1 MDVPFVPIQNF
12 AKIPMATST
21 QYSPSDLVL
30 RLAGGERDGE
40 LVTVTTPKCL
50 ISTGLGLGS
59 VPQCAIF
66 RGPHGAAV
74 RAFDSQVAFNGEID
88 SVHWLKAG
96 DRIDF
101 ANAIAM
107 EVTQLGDLQ
116 GDCPATN
123 ELATDV
129 DIELGREEIAG
140 DAFDDHCL
148 NQIRMQVSKIQTQN
162 SANSEKFA
170 LLDEKLNLLTDHLNE
185 LIFVAKEGHFPLA
198 DSSANPVTSTEVNPL
213 TDFDEEKIFSSLD
226 WESDDR
232 GAAQSTIASEQQAT
246 PVNDDHLNSLT
257 ADEQVN
263 QAFDPLTHSDVEGSD
278 SSAVESTAAPN
289 EFDNSN
295 SLAQQLLKD
304 LAMEEQQ
311 DLADNEPDAETAV
324 PAESETQAVVGDLLE
339 KYRSEEYWQQSPE
352 FSNSAQPV
360 GSQDEADLEVPSDAA
375 MSSIANDSE
384 QPSVDVQGYVADLI
398 NRMRIPG
405 QQLFSDFRPVDSKIL
420 AEGADLATEA
430 IPEENKTP
438 FTEGEFKP
446 AKKAQKIE
454 LSAMREIANTNTRR
468 NIQVSEE
475 SRRKELGKIR
485 ILVAVFS
492 FFLAVYYFLFV
503 SVGQLNLGF
512 ITGFCCVSITAF
524 LTYKLY
530 ETMRYNEMLE
540 LEKVTVSMNES
551 KESVPSKQKDNSEK
565 PAENPAETDR
575 K

>member
-1 MDVPFVPIQNF
+1 
-12 AKIPMATST
+12 MANST
-21 QYSPSDLVL
+21 QHSPSDLVL

-50 ISTGLGLGS
+50 ISTGPGLGS

-74 RAFDSQVAFNGEID
+74 RAFDSQVAFNGEVD

-107 EVTQLGDLQ
+107 EVTQLGKLQ
-116 GDCPATN
+116 DDSAVSNG
-123 ELATDV
+123 LATDV
-129 DIELGREEIAG
+129 DIDFGKELVEG
-140 DAFDDHCL
+140 DRFEDHCL
-148 NQIRMQVSKIQTQN
+148 NQIRIQVSKIQNQN

-170 LLDEKLNLLTDHLNE
+170 LLDEKINLLTDHLNE
-185 LIFVAKEGHFPLA
+185 LIFVAKEGHLPLA
-198 DSSANPVTSTEVNPL
+198 GSISNSVPDTKVDPL

-226 WESDDR
+226 WEADDQ
-232 GAAQSTIASEQQAT
+232 AATSSQQVAD
-246 PVNDDHLNSLT
+246 PYNDEKIISLI
-257 ADEQVN
+257 ADEQ
-263 QAFDPLTHSDVEGSD
+263 AEPTFDPLTHSDVEGPD
-278 SSAVESTAAPN
+278 SSAVESTPAPN

-295 SLAQQLLKD
+295 SLAQQLLND
-304 LAMEEQQ
+304 LAMDEQQ
-311 DLADNEPDAETAV
+311 ALSESDSDTGSSV
-324 PAESETQAVVGDLLE
+324 VSESETQAVVGDLLE

-352 FSNSAQPV
+352 FSNSNQ
-360 GSQDEADLEVPSDAA
+360 VPSVLNEAEGQAPIDAA
-375 MSSIANDSE
+375 DAGSVDDSE

-398 NRMRIPG
+398 NRMRVPG
-405 QQLFSDFRPVDSKIL
+405 QQLFSDFRPTDSKKL
-420 AEGADLATEA
+420 PAEAESTAEVV
-430 IPEENKTP
+430 PEESKAL

-503 SVGQLNLGF
+503 SGGQLNLGF
-512 ITGFCCVSITAF
+512 ITGFFCVSITGF

-540 LEKVTVSMNES
+540 LEKMTVSMNES
-551 KESVPSKQKDNSEK
+551 KESVPKKQEAG
-565 PAENPAETDR
+565 PENMVETER

>member
-1 MDVPFVPIQNF
+1 MVNS
-12 AKIPMATST
+12 IPNPT
-21 QYSPSDLVL
+21 QHSPSDLVL

-50 ISTGLGLGS
+50 ISTGPGLRS

-74 RAFDSQVAFNGEID
+74 RAFDSQVAFNGEVD

-107 EVTQLGDLQ
+107 EVTQLGKLQ
-116 GDCPATN
+116 DDCPVSN
-123 ELATDV
+123 DLATDV
-129 DIELGREEIAG
+129 DIDFGRELVKG
-140 DAFDDHCL
+140 DTFEDHCL
-148 NQIRMQVSKIQTQN
+148 NQIRIQVSKIQNQN

-170 LLDEKLNLLTDHLNE
+170 LLDEKINLLTDHLNE
-185 LIFVAKEGHFPLA
+185 LIFVAKEGHLPLA
-198 DSSANPVTSTEVNPL
+198 DSIANSVTDTTVDSATVDPL

-226 WESDDR
+226 LEAGDQ
-232 GAAQSTIASEQQAT
+232 AATSSEQT
-246 PVNDDHLNSLT
+246 TDPYNHETIVLLT
-257 ADEQVN
+257 ADEQ
-263 QAFDPLTHSDVEGSD
+263 AEPTFDPLTHSDVEGPH

-295 SLAQQLLKD
+295 SLAQQLLND

-311 DLADNEPDAETAV
+311 TPPENASDTGDSVVTK
-324 PAESETQAVVGDLLE
+324 SETQAVVGDLLE

-352 FSNSAQPV
+352 FSNSNQVPSVLNEAEGQSPIDAADV
-360 GSQDEADLEVPSDAA
+360 GSVD
-375 MSSIANDSE
+375 DSE
-384 QPSVDVQGYVADLI
+384 QPAVDVQGYVADLI
-398 NRMRIPG
+398 NRMRVPG
-405 QQLFSDFRPVDSKIL
+405 QQLFSDFRPTDSKKL
-420 AEGADLATEA
+420 PAEVESAAEVV
-430 IPEENKTP
+430 PEESKAL

-468 NIQVSEE
+468 NIRVSEE

-503 SVGQLNLGF
+503 SGGQLNLGF
-512 ITGFCCVSITAF
+512 ITGFFCVSITGF

-540 LEKVTVSMNES
+540 LEKMTVSMNES
-551 KESVPSKQKDNSEK
+551 KESVPKKQEAG
-565 PAENPAETDR
+565 PENMVETER

>member
-1 MDVPFVPIQNF
+1 M
-12 AKIPMATST
+12 
-21 QYSPSDLVL
+21 L

-50 ISTGLGLGS
+50 ISTGPGLGS

-74 RAFDSQVAFNGEID
+74 RAFDSQVAFNGEVD

-107 EVTQLGDLQ
+107 EVTQLGKLQ
-116 GDCPATN
+116 DDCPVSN
-123 ELATDV
+123 DLATDV
-129 DIELGREEIAG
+129 DIDFGRELVEG
-140 DAFDDHCL
+140 DTFEDHCL
-148 NQIRMQVSKIQTQN
+148 NQIRIQVSKIQNQN

-170 LLDEKLNLLTDHLNE
+170 LLDEKINLLTDHLNE
-185 LIFVAKEGHFPLA
+185 LIFVAKEGHLPLA
-198 DSSANPVTSTEVNPL
+198 DSIANTVPHTTVDPTTVDPTTVDPATVDPL

-226 WESDDR
+226 LEAGDQ
-232 GAAQSTIASEQQAT
+232 AATSSEQT
-246 PVNDDHLNSLT
+246 TDPYNHEKIILLT
-257 ADEQVN
+257 AGEQ
-263 QAFDPLTHSDVEGSD
+263 AEPTFDPLTHSDVEGPD

-295 SLAQQLLKD
+295 SLAQQLLND
-304 LAMEEQQ
+304 LAMDEQQ
-311 DLADNEPDAETAV
+311 TPPENASDTEDSV
-324 PAESETQAVVGDLLE
+324 VSKSETRAVVGDLLE

-352 FSNSAQPV
+352 FSNSNQVP
-360 GSQDEADLEVPSDAA
+360 SELKEADEQAPLDSANAD
-375 MSSIANDSE
+375 SIDDPE
-384 QPSVDVQGYVADLI
+384 QPAVDVQGYVADLI

-405 QQLFSDFRPVDSKIL
+405 QQLFSDFRPADSKKF
-420 AEGADLATEA
+420 AEGSELTTEA
-430 IPEENKTP
+430 VPEESKAL

-446 AKKAQKIE
+446 AKRAQKIE

-492 FFLAVYYFLFV
+492 FFLAIYYFLFV
-503 SVGQLNLGF
+503 SDGQLNLGF
-512 ITGFCCVSITAF
+512 ITGFCCVSITGF

-540 LEKVTVSMNES
+540 LEKMTVSMNES
-551 KESVPSKQKDNSEK
+551 KESVRNKQEDG
-565 PAENPAETDR
+565 PENPVETDR

>member
-1 MDVPFVPIQNF
+1 MT
-12 AKIPMATST
+12 TST

-30 RLAGGERDGE
+30 RLAGGKRDGE

-50 ISTGLGLGS
+50 ISTGAGTENA
-59 VPQCAIF
+59 PQCAIF
-66 RGPHGAAV
+66 RGPHGTAV
-74 RAFDSQVAFNGEID
+74 RTFDSQVAFNGAVD

-101 ANAIAM
+101 GNAIAM
-107 EVTQLGDLQ
+107 EVTQLGKLQ
-116 GDCPATN
+116 VDSPISG

-129 DIELGREEIAG
+129 DLDFGRRLVDGNRFE
-140 DAFDDHCL
+140 DHCL
-148 NQIRMQVSKIQTQN
+148 NQIRIQVSKIQSQN
-162 SANSEKFA
+162 SINSEKFA

-185 LIFVAKEGHFPLA
+185 LIFVAKEGRLPLA
-198 DSSANPVTSTEVNPL
+198 DSSANPVTRTNVAPTNVAPTNVAPTNVAPL
-213 TDFDEEKIFSSLD
+213 TESDEEKIFSSLD
-226 WESDDR
+226 WKANEQAVSPLATTSHQEIDPYDDDKI
-232 GAAQSTIASEQQAT
+232 S
-246 PVNDDHLNSLT
+246 SLT
-257 ADEQVN
+257 ADEQVE
-263 QAFDPLTHSDVEGSD
+263 QAFAPMTHSDVEGAD

-295 SLAQQLLKD
+295 SLAQQLLND
-304 LAMEEQQ
+304 LAMDEDQAPE
-311 DLADNEPDAETAV
+311 NEPVPEISGASETA
-324 PAESETQAVVGDLLE
+324 TQATVGDLLE
-339 KYRSEEYWQQSPE
+339 KYRTEEYWQQGSE
-352 FSNSAQPV
+352 VLNSDETPV
-360 GSQDEADLEVPSDAA
+360 ELNDADTPVPL
-375 MSSIANDSE
+375 DSE
-384 QPSVDVQGYVADLI
+384 NAVWNDDPEQSTVDVHGYVADLI

-405 QQLFSDFRPVDSKIL
+405 QQLFSDFRPSDSKQVAAGSQL
-420 AEGADLATEA
+420 AAEA
-430 IPEENKTP
+430 VPEENKTP
-438 FTEGEFKP
+438 FNEGEFKP

-512 ITGFCCVSITAF
+512 ITGFCCVSITGF

-530 ETMRYNEMLE
+530 QTMRFNEMLE
-540 LEKVTVSMNES
+540 LEKMTVSMNEA
-551 KESVPSKQKDNSEK
+551 KESVKNQQVGNSEK
-565 PAENPAETDR
+565 SAEAAS